1 MLDRAEDFLGRVT
14 FVTGP
19 EKHCGKTTFLN
30 QALSLARATGERP
43 AFLSI
48 GYDGEARDSLS
59 AARKPSV
66 PVSPGDVVVS
76 AERFLRDSRILPE
89 ILEALSGSSAF
100 GRICVARARRP
111 GRLVLVGPEG
121 NEGVA
126 RALTFISG
134 EGIARTILVDGAI
147 NRITQV
153 ASWPGARF
161 VFTLRADSS
170 TLEKAARQA
179 RRLSRLASLP
189 TPPEGFGS
197 SEGEVRL
204 RGPLTAAAAAALP
217 GRVRAVAVEDFTK
230 IFLDDSELRSFLGG
244 RALYV
249 RAASECAGIVA
260 VLRGVS
266 RRAFLERLDE
276 GTIAR
281 IVFNPYEMDAVP
293 EAAA

>member
-30 QALSLARATGERP
+30 RALSLVRAAGERP

-76 AERFLRDSRILPE
+76 AERFLRDGRILPE
-89 ILEALSGSSAF
+89 ILEILPGSSAF
-100 GRICVARARRP
+100 GRICAARARRP
-111 GRLVLVGPEG
+111 GRIVLVGPEG

-126 RALTFISG
+126 RALAFLRD
-134 EGIARTILVDGAI
+134 EGVARTVLVDGAI
-147 NRITQV
+147 NRITQA

-161 VFTLRADSS
+161 VFVLRADAASLDKS
-170 TLEKAARQA
+170 ARQA
-179 RRLSRLASLP
+179 RRLSSLASLP
-189 TPPEGFGS
+189 AAPPGFGS
-197 SEGEVRL
+197 GEGEYL
-204 RGPLTAAAAAALP
+204 LDGPLTATTAGALP
-217 GRVRAVAVEDFTK
+217 ETARAVAVEDFTK
-230 IFLDDSELRSFLGG
+230 VFLDDGELRSFRTG
-244 RALYV
+244 RELLVKAPV
-249 RAASECAGIVA
+249 ECAGIVA

-266 RRAFLERLDE
+266 RPAFLSRLDGE
-276 GTIAR
+276 TAAR
-281 IVFNPYEMDAVP
+281 IAFNPYELSP

>member
-30 QALSLARATGERP
+30 RALSLARAAGERP

-126 RALTFISG
+126 RALYLPLRRGGSADDPRGRGDQPDHAGGFLAG
-134 EGIARTILVDGAI
+134 RPL
-147 NRITQV
+147 RIY
-153 ASWPGARF
+153 AAGGSRHPG
-161 VFTLRADSS
+161 
-170 TLEKAARQA
+170 
-179 RRLSRLASLP
+179 
-189 TPPEGFGS
+189 
-197 SEGEVRL
+197 
-204 RGPLTAAAAAALP
+204 
-217 GRVRAVAVEDFTK
+217 
-230 IFLDDSELRSFLGG
+230 
-244 RALYV
+244 
-249 RAASECAGIVA
+249 
-260 VLRGVS
+260 
-266 RRAFLERLDE
+266 
-276 GTIAR
+276 
-281 IVFNPYEMDAVP
+281 
-293 EAAA
+293 